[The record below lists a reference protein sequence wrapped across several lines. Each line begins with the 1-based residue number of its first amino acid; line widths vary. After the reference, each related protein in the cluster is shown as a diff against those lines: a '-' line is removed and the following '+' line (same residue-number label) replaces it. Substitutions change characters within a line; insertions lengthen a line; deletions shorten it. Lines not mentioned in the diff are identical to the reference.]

1 MFHFFI
7 ASCAILAL
15 GQTNPLWLHLKP
27 VRVVDLYYTIY
38 IYIHGEFLL
47 IHLENQADLGR
58 CHSTFPPNKWRD
70 CNEFWRLMNAICKRH
85 MPPTFTLLF
94 LALKSWNQELEGIYH
109 FIRFRL
115 VSKIWGKW
123 WENVSIFSQKLFDCF
138 CKLVATGTR
147 SDNLNDTLPLTAC

>member
-1 MFHFFI
+1 M
-7 ASCAILAL
+7 
-15 GQTNPLWLHLKP
+15 
-27 VRVVDLYYTIY
+27 
-38 IYIHGEFLL
+38 L

-94 LALKSWNQELEGIYH
+94 LVLKSWNQELEGIYH

-138 CKLVATGTR
+138 CKPVATGTR
-147 SDNLNDTLPLTAC
+147 SDNLNDTLPYLSRPANLQNLSKTKCWESFLSSTSTIFPVSWHRVRVTAKSVSRNR